1 MTKYTVKS
9 ELTGTPWQIENRTKK
24 HKFIVDESA
33 SGKNVAPNPVEY
45 LAGAVNSC
53 ISISAGMIANV
64 HHLDVK
70 KFKVTNQAITTKLG
84 HGKSVVSEML
94 ITVSF
99 DSSMSKEEKQ
109 DFLAH
114 TLHVSTVY
122 QTVSQSIKIYVELEK

>member
-53 ISISAGMIANV
+53 ISISAGMIANI

-70 KFKVTNQAITTKLG
+70 NFNVTNQAITTKLG

-122 QTVSQSIKIYVELEK
+122 QTVSQSIKIYVELED

>member
-1 MTKYTVKS
+1 M
-9 ELTGTPWQIENRTKK
+9 
-24 HKFIVDESA
+24 
-33 SGKNVAPNPVEY
+33 
-45 LAGAVNSC
+45 
-53 ISISAGMIANV
+53 
-64 HHLDVK
+64 
-70 KFKVTNQAITTKLG
+70 TNQAITTKLG

-122 QTVSQSIKIYVELEK
+122 QTVSQSIKIYVELED

>member
-9 ELTGTPWQIENRTKK
+9 ELTDTPWQIENRTKK
-24 HKFIVDESA
+24 HKFIADESA

-70 KFKVTNQAITTKLG
+70 NFKVTTQAITTKLG

-94 ITVSF
+94 ISVSF
-99 DSSMSKEEKQ
+99 DSSMSQEEKQ
-109 DFLAH
+109 DFLSH

-122 QTVSQSIKIYVELEK
+122 QTVSQSIKTYVELEN

>member
-70 KFKVTNQAITTKLG
+70 NFKVTNQAITTKLG

-94 ITVSF
+94 ITVSLIAPCLKKKSRTF
-99 DSSMSKEEKQ
+99 
-109 DFLAH
+109 
-114 TLHVSTVY
+114 
-122 QTVSQSIKIYVELEK
+122 

>member
-53 ISISAGMIANV
+53 ISISAGMIANI

-70 KFKVTNQAITTKLG
+70 NFNVTNQAITTKLG

>member
-9 ELTGTPWQIENRTKK
+9 KLTDTPWQIENRTKK
-24 HKFIVDESA
+24 HKFMADESA

-70 KFKVTNQAITTKLG
+70 NFKVTTQAITTKLG

-99 DSSMSKEEKQ
+99 DSSMSQEEKQ

-122 QTVSQSIKIYVELEK
+122 QTVSQSVKTYVELED

>member
-1 MTKYTVKS
+1 MA
-9 ELTGTPWQIENRTKK
+9 
-24 HKFIVDESA
+24 DESA

-70 KFKVTNQAITTKLG
+70 NFKVTNQAITTKLG

-99 DSSMSKEEKQ
+99 ESSMSQEEKTR
-109 DFLAH
+109 LSRPY
-114 TLHVSTVY
+114 STCFNCLSNSITECENICRIRKLSY
-122 QTVSQSIKIYVELEK
+122 QFALSGIRLRAF

>member
-24 HKFIVDESA
+24 YKFIVDESA

-70 KFKVTNQAITTKLG
+70 NFKVTNQAITTKLD

-122 QTVSQSIKIYVELEK
+122 QTVSQSIKTYVELED

>member
-9 ELTGTPWQIENRTKK
+9 ELTDTPWQIENRTKK
-24 HKFIVDESA
+24 HKFMADESA

-70 KFKVTNQAITTKLG
+70 NFKVTTQAITTKLG

-94 ITVSF
+94 ISVSF
-99 DSSMSKEEKQ
+99 DSSMSQ
-109 DFLAH
+109 DFLSH

-122 QTVSQSIKIYVELEK
+122 QTVSQSIKTYVELEN

>member
-70 KFKVTNQAITTKLG
+70 NFNVTNQAITTKLG

>member
-64 HHLDVK
+64 HHLDVEN
-70 KFKVTNQAITTKLG
+70 FKVTNQAITTKLG

-122 QTVSQSIKIYVELEK
+122 QTVSQSIKIYVELED

>member
-64 HHLDVK
+64 HHLYVEN
-70 KFKVTNQAITTKLG
+70 FKVTNQAITTKLG

-122 QTVSQSIKIYVELEK
+122 QTVSQSIKTYVELED

>member
-33 SGKNVAPNPVEY
+33 SGKNPVEY

-70 KFKVTNQAITTKLG
+70 NFKVTNQAITTKLG

-122 QTVSQSIKIYVELEK
+122 QTVSQSIKTYVELED

>member
-64 HHLDVK
+64 HHLDVES
-70 KFKVTNQAITTKLG
+70 FKVTNQAITTKLG

-122 QTVSQSIKIYVELEK
+122 QTVSQSIKTYVELED

>member
-9 ELTGTPWQIENRTKK
+9 ELTDTPWQIENRTKK
-24 HKFIVDESA
+24 NKFMADESA

-70 KFKVTNQAITTKLG
+70 NFKVTNQAITTKLG

-94 ITVSF
+94 ITVSLGF
-99 DSSMSKEEKQ
+99 ATCAPIAAPSPYPIVPRPPEVISVCG
-109 DFLAH
+109 FLY
-114 TLHVSTVY
+114 L
-122 QTVSQSIKIYVELEK
+122 

>member
-9 ELTGTPWQIENRTKK
+9 ELAGTPWQIENRTKK
-24 HKFIVDESA
+24 YKFIVDESA

-45 LAGAVNSC
+45 LAGAVYSC

-64 HHLDVK
+64 HHLNLK
-70 KFKVTNQAITTKLG
+70 NFNQTNQTSTTKLG

-122 QTVSQSIKIYVELEK
+122 QTVSQSIKTYVELED

>member
-70 KFKVTNQAITTKLG
+70 NFKVTNQAITTKLG
-84 HGKSVVSEML
+84 YGKSVVSEML
-94 ITVSF
+94 IRVSF

-122 QTVSQSIKIYVELEK
+122 QTVSQSIKTYVELED

>member
-70 KFKVTNQAITTKLG
+70 NFKVTNQAITTKSG

-122 QTVSQSIKIYVELEK
+122 QTVSQSIKIYVELED